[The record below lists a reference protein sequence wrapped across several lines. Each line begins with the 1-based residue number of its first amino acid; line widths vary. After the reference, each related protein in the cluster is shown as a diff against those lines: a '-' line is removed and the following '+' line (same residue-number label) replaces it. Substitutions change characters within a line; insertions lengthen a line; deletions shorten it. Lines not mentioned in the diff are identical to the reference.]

1 MLSNKEKFNCNIEGC
16 KNNNGKGFMSID
28 SFTKHKENIHKN
40 KKLEINE
47 QFSFTRPPNQPFSGP
62 SNQPFGGPPNQPFG
76 GPPNQPFS
84 GPLNQPFS
92 GPLNQPFSA
101 LPNQP
106 FSGPLNQP
114 FGGPPNQ
121 PFGGPSNQPFSA
133 PPNQPFSDPPNQ
145 PFSGPPNQP
154 LGGSLSRKVI
164 SNIQVGLPSSYQSSN
179 IGFITR
185 RSHQYPLIQDPLLL
199 KVNNILLNKK
209 RLNTEID
216 NITIQCV
223 HEMESLKKKRD
234 LLSEYKDKL
243 LQEDIKLVD
252 LKKEINEKDD
262 VLKDI
267 I

>member
-1 MLSNKEKFNCNIEGC
+1 MPSSKEKFNCNIDGC

-28 SFTKHKENIHKN
+28 SFNKHKENIH

-47 QFSFTRPPNQPFSGP
+47 QFSFTRPPNQPFGSFTRPPNQPFGSFTRP
-62 SNQPFGGPPNQPFG
+62 PNQPFGGPPNQPFG
-76 GPPNQPFS
+76 GPPNQP
-84 GPLNQPFS
+84 L
-92 GPLNQPFSA
+92 
-101 LPNQP
+101 
-106 FSGPLNQP
+106 
-114 FGGPPNQ
+114 GGPPNQ
-121 PFGGPSNQPFSA
+121 SLGG
-133 PPNQPFSDPPNQ
+133 PPNQSLG
-145 PFSGPPNQP
+145 GPPNQP
-154 LGGSLSRKVI
+154 LGGSFSRKVI
-164 SNIQVGLPSSYQSSN
+164 SNIQVGLPSSYQLSN